1 MGIVLLPQL
10 IAGLGFGLDLKPS
23 PPSLLSFTQLGLG
36 LGLGKTLVC
45 SDPKGSN
52 SILFFSSLI
61 LDLAVIYT

>member
-36 LGLGKTLVC
+36 LGKTLIS

-61 LDLAVIYT
+61 LDPAVIYT

>member
-1 MGIVLLPQL
+1 MGIVLFSQL

-36 LGLGKTLVC
+36 LGKTLVC

-52 SILFFSSLI
+52 SNLFFSSLI
-61 LDLAVIYT
+61 LDPAVIYT

>member
-1 MGIVLLPQL
+1 MGIVLFSQL
-10 IAGLGFGLDLKPS
+10 IACLGFGLDLKPS
-23 PPSLLSFTQLGLG
+23 PPSLLSFTQLG

-61 LDLAVIYT
+61 LDPP